1 MIDHCLNLYLL
12 SLSSNKKKK
21 VMYVDFSFTCEV
33 CYRNKIIR
41 ARSNNT
47 YRLATIFYKKLYLY
61 IQINVDIKV
70 PAFSCHPL
78 LPTNNH

>member
-12 SLSSNKKKK
+12 SLSSNKKKS
-21 VMYVDFSFTCEV
+21 FSFTCEV
-33 CYRNKIIR
+33 CYRHKIIR

-61 IQINVDIKV
+61 IHINVDIKV